1 MAVMEPDVITNDA
14 VMVVP
19 MKSLATFGFLQS
31 RAFSVWNKAISGRLK
46 SDTRISATLTYNNFV
61 SPMLNDEQR
70 ENIERGAEAVLV
82 ARSSFPFNSLADL
95 YGATSM
101 PPALRRAHDKL
112 DAEVLKAFGLKTTAT
127 DDEILTTLF
136 ERYADAVGE
145 L

>member
-61 SPMLNDEQR
+61 SPMLSEEQR
-70 ENIERGAEAVLV
+70 QSIEEGAEAVLI
-82 ARSSFPFNSLADL
+82 ARSSFPYNSLADL